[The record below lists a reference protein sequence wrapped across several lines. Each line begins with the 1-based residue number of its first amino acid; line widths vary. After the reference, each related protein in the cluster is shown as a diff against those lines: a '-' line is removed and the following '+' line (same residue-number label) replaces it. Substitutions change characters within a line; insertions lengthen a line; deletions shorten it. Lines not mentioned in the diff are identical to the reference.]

1 MCYVKINS
9 LFIFYITSF
18 EFVFKSKME
27 SFFFCLKKK
36 ICAHQYDEVKSQNLL
51 LEQQLQEAQKE
62 VTTLSEFADEYKT
75 KNLHLQSQIKAAQQ
89 EVPSLRRECSRL
101 KSETKFRLK
110 NETKRQVNT
119 MAAQQK
125 VFFC

>member
-1 MCYVKINS
+1 MLCKNKQPLYF
-9 LFIFYITSF
+9 LHYFIRICFQIQDG
-18 EFVFKSKME
+18 VI
-27 SFFFCLKKK
+27 FFCLKKK